1 VIVAFSRPRASE
13 QVDLLQRCLQLGVQV
28 DIVPRLYEVI
38 GPRTVVHDIEGL
50 PLVGLSAPRLS
61 RSSWLLKRSLD
72 IVLSLASLV
81 VLAPVFGYIALR
93 IRLDSPGPVLFKQ
106 ERIGL
111 GGRRFRILKF
121 RTMHVG
127 ADSEKAD
134 VAHLNKHTEDGPRM
148 FKILE
153 DPRVTRFGRVLRRW
167 SVDELPQ
174 LWNVLR
180 GEMSLVGPR
189 PLIPAEDEHVVGA
202 ARHRLRLT
210 PGITGLWQVVGRS
223 DVPFREMVT
232 LDYLYVT
239 NWSLWGDMKLLV
251 RTLPRVLKRA
261 GAY

>member
-1 VIVAFSRPRASE
+1 
-13 QVDLLQRCLQLGVQV
+13 
-28 DIVPRLYEVI
+28 
-38 GPRTVVHDIEGL
+38 
-50 PLVGLSAPRLS
+50 
-61 RSSWLLKRSLD
+61 
-72 IVLSLASLV
+72 
-81 VLAPVFGYIALR
+81 
-93 IRLDSPGPVLFKQ
+93 
-106 ERIGL
+106 
-111 GGRRFRILKF
+111 
-121 RTMHVG
+121 
-127 ADSEKAD
+127 
-134 VAHLNKHTEDGPRM
+134 M